1 MIPMLHYPFKILL
14 VDDDKKLA
22 KSYESHNFGL
32 EKIICTSSKV
42 AINLINNQKLFNY
55 NLLDNISETHELNLK
70 DNISKSSILKF
81 SFENILKIAYDMNKY
96 EKIGILITDYSMPD
110 INGLEL
116 CNMIDDPS
124 IKKILLTNKL
134 DTKDAIKAL
143 NKKVIDCYLIKNDKK
158 VLIKLQEHINQLTQ
172 EYFKELTI
180 QALQHIYPDIISF
193 LQEQEFIDLFAQ
205 IIDNKNITEYYII
218 DKNCSFFL
226 KSKDDKKYI
235 LNIQNNSSL
244 NEFYELYKN
253 EKDLETL
260 VNAVKDRKLIPHF
273 GLDNEP
279 ETTEIEN
286 WLKYFSEA
294 QSNKNFFWNLIEIN
308 K

>member
-22 KSYESHNFGL
+22 KSYESLDFGL
-32 EKIICTSSKV
+32 EKMICTSSKE
-42 AINLINNQKLFNY
+42 AINIINNQKLFNY
-55 NLLDNISETHELNLK
+55 NFLDNISETHELNLK
-70 DNISKSSILKF
+70 DNINKSSILKF
-81 SFENILKIAYDMNKY
+81 SFENILKIAYNINKY
-96 EKIGILITDYSMPD
+96 EKIGIVITDFSMPD

-116 CNMIDDPS
+116 CKIIDDTS

-143 NKKVIDCYLIKNDKK
+143 NKKIIDCYIMKNDKK
-158 VLIKLQEHINQLTQ
+158 VLLKLQEHINQLTQ

-180 QALQHIYPDIISF
+180 QSLQHIYPDIISF
-193 LQEQEFIDLFAQ
+193 LQEQEFINLVTE
-205 IIDNKNITEYYII
+205 IIQSKNITEYYII

-226 KSKDDKKYI
+226 KSKDGKKYI

-253 EKDLETL
+253 EKDLATL
-260 VNAVKDRKLIPHF
+260 IEAVRDRKLIPHF

-279 ETTEIEN
+279 ETTEIED
-286 WLKYFSEA
+286 WLKYFFEA
-294 QSNKNFFWNLIEIN
+294 QSHKNFFWNLIEIN